1 MTLRILRAITSVVA
15 AATGLLLVY
24 GLIYAMEGM
33 TTRVPV
39 SQLYE
44 LGISTLWM
52 VPWTILFS
60 FGLEDFGA
68 VTRRPWV
75 FWSGAML
82 ALILLY
88 YFERNTSSRTV
99 TKIAMPLL
107 ATAVGLLPHVIRRI
121 HFVFIIFSI
130 AFGVAALVLFYFA
143 ASSYLSGSFFSTK
156 GIGFLVLTFGTS
168 SFIAGVLSVALLR
181 RRRGELA

>member
-1 MTLRILRAITSVVA
+1 MTLRILRAIASVVA

-39 SQLYE
+39 SQLHE

-52 VPWTILFS
+52 VPWTILLCL
-60 FGLEDFGA
+60 GLEDFGA

-75 FWSGAML
+75 FWAGAML

-88 YFERNTSSRTV
+88 YFERNTSSGTV
-99 TKIAMPLL
+99 TKIGMPLL
-107 ATAVGLLPHVIRRI
+107 ATAVGLLPHVVRRI
-121 HFVFIIFSI
+121 HFVFITFSI

-143 ASSYLSGSFFSTK
+143 ASSYLSGTFFSTK
-156 GIGFLVLTFGTS
+156 GTGFLILTFGTS

-181 RRRGELA
+181 RRQALV

>member
-15 AATGLLLVY
+15 AATGLLLAY

-39 SQLYE
+39 SQLHE

-52 VPWTILFS
+52 VPWTILLC

-75 FWSGAML
+75 FWAGAML

-88 YFERNTSSRTV
+88 YFEHNTSSRTV
-99 TKIAMPLL
+99 TKIGMPLL

-168 SFIAGVLSVALLR
+168 SFIAGVLSMALLR
-181 RRRGELA
+181 RRHGELA